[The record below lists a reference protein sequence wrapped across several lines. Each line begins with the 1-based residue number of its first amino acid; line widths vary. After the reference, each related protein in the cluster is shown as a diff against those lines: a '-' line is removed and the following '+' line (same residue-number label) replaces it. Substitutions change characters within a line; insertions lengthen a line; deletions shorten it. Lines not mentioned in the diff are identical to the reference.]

1 MRCFVHTRE
10 ETVGHIH
17 VGDIPGSG
25 LCSFDDTQLPKLE
38 IISCICWTCCRCA
51 NALWPRVIIF
61 TNKSL
66 IWNTL
71 SVISDWPGIELAGA
85 YVIGYDLLHVPW
97 NVMGHL
103 PGHDLFFFLLSMW
116 ERADKRQNHNVCS
129 IQICQPLWRQ
139 QWCAC
144 VLQGTLSPSGREHES
159 ALTSL
164 DSSIMRQMWHF

>member
-61 TNKSL
+61 INKSL

-103 PGHDLFFFLLSMW
+103 PGHGLFFFLLSMW

-144 VLQGTLSPSGREHES
+144 VLQGTLSPSGQVHES
-159 ALTSL
+159 ASTSL

>member
-17 VGDIPGSG
+17 VGDITGSG

-103 PGHDLFFFLLSMW
+103 PGHGLFFFSSSPC
-116 ERADKRQNHNVCS
+116 ES
-129 IQICQPLWRQ
+129 
-139 QWCAC
+139 
-144 VLQGTLSPSGREHES
+144 VLIRGKTTMFAQFKFASHFEDNSGVHVFCRGHCHLVDENMNQH
-159 ALTSL
+159 
-164 DSSIMRQMWHF
+164 